1 MDAQTAQTTVD
12 SRNVATTEWLDNEPE
27 MLLSSSQQHY
37 RETYVEWLFGLGIIA
52 VLMSAGIYFLA
63 VSPYLIRVMAQFLT

>member
-1 MDAQTAQTTVD
+1 MDAQTAAH
-12 SRNVATTEWLDNEPE
+12 SRNIVATEWTENEPE
-27 MLLSSSQQHY
+27 MLLSSSQQDY